1 MARILVVENDEN
13 QGTLCKEALTD
24 EGHRVSVVRSGREAL
39 LRLDEHPDVVVLDLH
54 MPDMD
59 GIDALG
65 RILSRDNTQ
74 PVIIHSAYPS
84 YMDNFM
90 TWSADAFVVKSAD
103 FAELKET
110 IGSVL
115 SPADTAEAATCHS

>member
-13 QGTLCKEALTD
+13 QRELCREALAD
-24 EGHRVSVVRSGREAL
+24 EGYRVSVARSGREAL

-59 GIDALG
+59 GVDALG
-65 RILSRDNTQ
+65 RILSENNTQ

-90 TWSADAFVVKSAD
+90 TWSADAYVVKSAD
-103 FAELKET
+103 FTELKTRLRELL
-110 IGSVL
+110 GGR
-115 SPADTAEAATCHS
+115 EAPGNG